1 MAPMLSLVV
10 PVYFEEECVTE
21 FIEQVQRVL
30 DPMPLR
36 YEIVFVD
43 DGSTDRTC
51 EIIRGKANAD
61 ERIKLIEF
69 SYNHGKQ
76 AAVTAG
82 IRHACGDYLLY
93 MDPDLQDPPGE
104 IPRFLEKIEEGY
116 DLVFGIRSEKKD
128 SLLNRLMS
136 GTFWYVLEKFTGL
149 KLPKGLAVMR
159 IFNRKFADQFLR
171 YGEQNRFIEGI
182 FMHVGMKRTTLTIS
196 QQERFAGVSKFNFK
210 RKMNLAFDA
219 ILDYSELP
227 LKLAVRLGVS
237 LSLLG
242 FLAMLVVAVLK
253 LTLVDFQAGW
263 ASLLSIFLMG
273 FGIQLFFIG
282 IAALYIGKLY
292 REVKGRP
299 LFSIRQLTNI
309 EPAVGWSASGSPAA
323 ADIQLAKKHQ
333 PFPGTH

>member
-1 MAPMLSLVV
+1 MTAPLLSLVV
-10 PVYFEEECVTE
+10 PVYFEEDCVTE
-21 FIEQVQRVL
+21 FIAQVQRVL
-30 DPMPLR
+30 DPMDLR

-51 EIIRGKANAD
+51 EIIRGTAHSD
-61 ERIKLIEF
+61 ERIKLIEL

-82 IRHACGDYLLY
+82 IRHARGDYLLY
-93 MDPDLQDPPGE
+93 MDPDLQDPPDE
-104 IPRFLEKIEEGY
+104 IPRFLAKIEEGY

-128 SLLNRLMS
+128 SLVNRLTS
-136 GTFWYVLEKFTGL
+136 SVFWYILDKFTGL
-149 KLPKGLAVMR
+149 KIPKGLAVMR
-159 IFNRKFADQFLR
+159 IFNRKFADQFLL

-182 FMHVGMKRTTLTIS
+182 FMHVGMKASTLTIR
-196 QQERFAGVSKFNFK
+196 QQERYAGVSKFNFR
-210 RKMNLAFDA
+210 RKLNLAYDA

-237 LSLLG
+237 LSMLG
-242 FLAMLVVAVLK
+242 FLAIVVVAVLK
-253 LTLVDFQAGW
+253 LTLVQFQAGW
-263 ASLLSIFLMG
+263 ASLASFLLMG
-273 FGIQLFFIG
+273 FGVQLFFIG

-309 EPAVGWSASGSPAA
+309 EPSAGGSAPSAA
-323 ADIQLAKKHQ
+323 TDIQSAKRHES
-333 PFPGTH
+333 FPDTP